1 MIERKGCLKGLRS
14 WTRAAQVELPEAPQ
28 DSAVQRNISR
38 TRVLSF
44 RLFVLSVLVGR
55 LAEDAAKL
63 AAEMALIGKAGIGCH
78 FSERTL

>member
-1 MIERKGCLKGLRS
+1 MIEGRDLKGLNPGRERPKWSFQKRS
-14 WTRAAQVELPEAPQ
+14 KI
-28 DSAVQRNISR
+28 SAVQRNISR

-63 AAEMALIGKAGIGCH
+63 AAKMALIGKAGIGCH